1 MELLKRAEMLGKMM
15 GLSLLFLGVLVM
27 KNVFFSLRGSVVPLV
42 LLSSLCLSSCAVVD
56 RSRGVAPTRM
66 VGIFGGMG
74 PEATA
79 NLYSEIVRL
88 TPAKEDQDHL
98 PTLIYS
104 RPQVPDRSSCIAS
117 GSREIVPY
125 LREAVRRL
133 ERGGASFIAIPC
145 NTVHYY
151 HADMQRAVR
160 IPVLNMITETVDTV
174 VRDHPKART
183 IGLLASNGTVNS
195 GLYEKAFKE
204 RGLEVILPPQDVQQC
219 CVMDAVY
226 SIKAGGSKQS
236 QAQLLARAGN
246 GLVARGA
253 DVLVLGCT
261 EIPLAFDAKRM
272 SVPVV
277 NATEVLALAAIRE
290 FKQPTQ

>member
-1 MELLKRAEMLGKMM
+1 MN
-15 GLSLLFLGVLVM
+15 LSL
-27 KNVFFSLRGSVVPLV
+27 PLP
-42 LLSSLCLSSCAVVD
+42 SSLSRLLVCLPLLMLLANCGHFD
-56 RSRGVAPTRM
+56 GSRAVAPERM

-79 NLYSEIVRL
+79 NLYAEIVRL

-104 RPQVPDRSSCIAS
+104 RPQVPDRSACIKS

-125 LREAVRRL
+125 LVEAVRRL

-151 HADMQRAVR
+151 HADMQKAVR
-160 IPVLNMITETVDTV
+160 IPVLNMIEETVDTV
-174 VRDHPKART
+174 VREHPKART
-183 IGLLASNGTVNS
+183 VGLLASNGTVQS
-195 GLYEKAFKE
+195 RLYEQAFEK
-204 RGLEVILPPQDVQQC
+204 RGLKVILPPGDIQQC

-226 SIKAGGSKQS
+226 SIKAGGSKTE
-236 QAQLLARAGN
+236 QARLLARAGD
-246 GLVARGA
+246 GLAARGA

-261 EIPLAFDAKRM
+261 EIPLAFDSKRAR
-272 SVPVV
+272 VPVV
-277 NATEVLALAAIRE
+277 NATEVLARAAIRE
-290 FKQPTQ
+290 FKNPSR